1 MVWSNQ
7 IDQQVQDPM
16 SNAEITAKSKLIQLM
31 QAVQPVI
38 DSKIAEMQPSEIDF
52 ILKNYRK
59 FLKIDLERDFEKVKA
74 SAPIGSG
81 LEDILKDFSSTT

>member
-1 MVWSNQ
+1 
-7 IDQQVQDPM
+7 
-16 SNAEITAKSKLIQLM
+16 M

-38 DSKIAEMQPSEIDF
+38 DSKIAEMQPSEVDF

-59 FLKIDLERDFEKVKA
+59 FLKIDLERDFQKVKA

>member
-1 MVWSNQ
+1 
-7 IDQQVQDPM
+7 M
-16 SNAEITAKSKLIQLM
+16 SNVEITAKSKLIQLM

-38 DSKIAEMQPSEIDF
+38 DSKIAEMQPSEVDF

-59 FLKIDLERDFEKVKA
+59 FLKIDLERDFEQAKA

-81 LEDILKDFSSTT
+81 LEDILKDFSST

>member
-1 MVWSNQ
+1 
-7 IDQQVQDPM
+7 M
-16 SNAEITAKSKLIQLM
+16 SNVEITAKSKLIQLM

-74 SAPIGSG
+74 SAPIGGG

>member
-1 MVWSNQ
+1 
-7 IDQQVQDPM
+7 M
-16 SNAEITAKSKLIQLM
+16 SNVEITAKAKLIQLM

-59 FLKIDLERDFEKVKA
+59 FLKIDLERDFQKIKS
-74 SAPIGSG
+74 SAPASSG
-81 LEDILKDFSSTT
+81 LEDILKDFSS

>member
-1 MVWSNQ
+1 
-7 IDQQVQDPM
+7 M
-16 SNAEITAKSKLIQLM
+16 SNVEITAKSKLIQLM

-59 FLKIDLERDFEKVKA
+59 FLKIDLERVFEKVKA
-74 SAPIGSG
+74 SAPIGGG

>member
-1 MVWSNQ
+1 
-7 IDQQVQDPM
+7 M
-16 SNAEITAKSKLIQLM
+16 SNVEITAKSKLIQLM

-74 SAPIGSG
+74 SAPIGGG
-81 LEDILKDFSSTT
+81 LEDILKDFSST